1 MWDSKTI
8 DDRDSDYA
16 DNRQDGEKETCGT
29 EAAVLGTS
37 ANRTCVFVVTQDK
50 SGCIPTYSENLPI
63 EYCIGDCVGILLD
76 PSRILQEG
84 ATCSVLL

>member
-50 SGCIPTYSENLPI
+50 SGCIPTYSENFNLNIFPTA
-63 EYCIGDCVGILLD
+63 YSKF
-76 PSRILQEG
+76 SR
-84 ATCSVLL
+84 